1 MKKFNIIKF
10 ILSTGL
16 FLLIGSFLIA
26 NAQQAS
32 NTAPTVSELSA
43 IEKSFPPSS
52 LRQVGYDFFQN
63 FQTQGFGKYE
73 GSYKLNIG
81 EKINVYFWGDSVDM
95 LSLTGSSLI
104 SPLTNTQVDTKGNI
118 FVPGIGVVKADGC
131 SINDVE
137 KSIQSLASQKFTN
150 AKVRITV
157 ADSTEFAVFVYGYV
171 NKPGKIAIGNNSS
184 IIEAL
189 AAAGGV
195 NKNGS
200 LRNITYRSGN
210 KLQKVDLYDV
220 IFNGKDNNIRLKP
233 NDSIFVNNIGDVVA
247 INNGVKIP
255 GIYELSSN
263 ETVSALISFAGGIL
277 PSTNNEKTNIKSY
290 DRIKGERVSKD
301 IQNISFNKTKLAN
314 GDIVEFSSLFGK
326 AENFVTLE
334 GNVKHPAIFQY
345 KNNMKLSDILPNSSE
360 LQDESLVYQAVIKR
374 VSNKDK
380 QIKTISVSL
389 EDFFNGC
396 NDPALFPKDIVTV
409 YKSTNA
415 DFIEVFG
422 CIDNPKNIPYQGN
435 LTLSNILAGINFV
448 ASSEKPN
455 IENINNTET
464 KPNEAGVVNINRTT
478 PETDE
483 KTIISVTT
491 SKDNVLI
498 PASNIAVEI
507 TNLDSGN
514 TVLYYLYDIMVKND
528 TTKGIAINKNDKI
541 LFRTLRDDEILKTVK
556 ISGYVKNPGVYT
568 FIEGKKLTEM
578 LQEAGG
584 LKDDANLK
592 GIVLKRE
599 SLAIKQ
605 KEMSIKKDKKD
616 IDLIKGQMAKDNDM
630 SNNDA
635 QSQKLLI
642 DQIQAD
648 VNVSNKNLQS
658 KTTSSDTDFDGRI
671 ILNIKENDANKI
683 SKSENIEIQ
692 DGDEIH
698 IPKLANYV
706 TVMGEVYNESAFV
719 YQPHKNAS
727 YYISLVGGY
736 TPNARRYK
744 IYKIAANGKAYRMKH
759 LSCAKIEPGDTIIVP
774 RKLKGNE
781 WIEPASKAM
790 QAIAGMFTALF
801 VVTKL

>member
-10 ILSTGL
+10 ILSVGL

-32 NTAPTVSELSA
+32 NANPTTNEVNLSSFQTKASELSA

-200 LRNITYRSGN
+200 LRNITYSSAN
-210 KLQKVDLYDV
+210 KSQKVDLYDV

-233 NDSIFVNNIGDVVA
+233 NDTIFVNNIGDVVA

-277 PSTNNEKTNIKSY
+277 PSTNNDKINIKSY
-290 DRIKGERVSKD
+290 DKIKGERVSKD

-345 KNNMKLSDILPNSSE
+345 KNNMKLSDILPDSSE

-396 NDPALFPKDIVTV
+396 NDPVLFPKDIVTV

-422 CIDNPKNIPYQGN
+422 CIDNPKNIPYQEK
-435 LTLSNILAGINFV
+435 LTLNNILAGVNFV
-448 ASSEKPN
+448 ASADTSN

-464 KPNEAGVVNINRTT
+464 KPTEAGVLNINRTT

-491 SKDNVLI
+491 SKNKVLI

-528 TTKGIAINKNDKI
+528 ATKAIAINKNDKV

-605 KEMSIKKDKKD
+605 KEISIKKDKKD
-616 IDLIKGQMAKDNDM
+616 IDLIKGQMAKDTDM
-630 SNNDA
+630 SSNDA

-642 DQIQAD
+642 DQIRAD
-648 VNVSNKNLQS
+648 VNVA
-658 KTTSSDTDFDGRI
+658 FDGRI
-671 ILNIKENDANKI
+671 ILNIKENDTKKI

-692 DGDEIH
+692 DGDEIY

-706 TVMGEVYNESAFV
+706 AVMGEVYNESAFV

-736 TPNARRYK
+736 TPNASKFK
-744 IYKIAANGKAYRMKH
+744 IYKIASNGKAYRMKH
-759 LSCAKIEPGDTIIVP
+759 ISCAKIEPGDTIVVP